1 MIEQNWMEFFRLMVI
16 DNLKGL
22 VDEVGVSKPENDGF
36 TLKILYRK
44 GEASRVAGILVM
56 REEVVSID
64 RGRGLLDHIENT
76 IRYDLGREA
85 A

>member
-1 MIEQNWMEFFRLMVI
+1 MIEQDWAEFFRLMVV
-16 DNLKGL
+16 DRLKGL
-22 VDEVGVSKPENDGF
+22 VDEVGVSECESDGF
-36 TLKILYRK
+36 NLRILYRK
-44 GEASRVAGILVM
+44 GDESRVAGIVVM
-56 REEVVSID
+56 REEVLSIE